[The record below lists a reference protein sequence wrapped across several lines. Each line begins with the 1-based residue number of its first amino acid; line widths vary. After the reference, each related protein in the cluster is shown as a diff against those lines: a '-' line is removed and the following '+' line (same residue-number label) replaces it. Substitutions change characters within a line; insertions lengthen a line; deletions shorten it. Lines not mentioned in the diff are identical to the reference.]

1 LIIRLSINL
10 HLVVNQEDLRLAAVL
25 VAVVPVVAV
34 VLVAVVDVAEHS
46 TNSKQVEYYVF

>member
-25 VAVVPVVAV
+25 VAVVPVAV